1 MRRAAHHSSTGRMRA
16 SGMRK
21 VNAALLLDII
31 REKGFV
37 SRAELARLSGLTK
50 PTVSSQVADLIERG
64 IVVEDGEGSPDAR
77 GGKPPT
83 MLRFDADCGALIAA
97 EIGSSTVRI
106 WFADLDGR
114 PIDFETCP
122 ITPAFGAAHVLDVLC
137 TAIQSI
143 LSRGRGREKQL
154 LSIGIAAPGRVDA
167 NTGTVLEAGNVFHW
181 RNVEVRNR
189 IEDHFGVPTLVDNDV
204 NFAALGE
211 MHSGLA
217 AGVQNFI
224 LIRLGT
230 GVGAGLVLGGRL
242 YQGTHWAAGEIGHM
256 IFDRAS
262 AAGQDVAERGLLEL
276 AIGSDRVRE
285 RVISAQAAQ
294 STGSSILP
302 GADLAAE
309 LADLVSRNDEA
320 AERVLDEV
328 ASQISIAVADM
339 AATIDPELIVLAGEL
354 FGLVADRIRDLVG
367 RVIPWPM
374 RIELS
379 ALGADAAL
387 MGAMGSAR
395 GLAHDLLCD
404 LGRGQVQLSALR

>member
-1 MRRAAHHSSTGRMRA
+1 MRA

-31 REKGFV
+31 RHKGFV

-83 MLRFDADCGALIAA
+83 LLRFDADCGSLIAA
-97 EIGSSTVRI
+97 EIGSSTVRV
-106 WFADLDGR
+106 WLADLDGR
-114 PIDFETCP
+114 PVDFETSP
-122 ITPAFGAAHVLDVLC
+122 INPALGAAHVLDVLC
-137 TAIQSI
+137 AAIQSI
-143 LSRGRGREKQL
+143 LSRGHARKRHL
-154 LSIGIAAPGRVDA
+154 LSISIAAPGRVDA
-167 NTGTVLEAGNVFHW
+167 STGTVLEAGNVFHW
-181 RNVEVRNR
+181 RNVEVRRR
-189 IEDHFGVPTLVDNDV
+189 IEDHFGVPALVENDV
-204 NFAALGE
+204 NLAALGE

-224 LIRLGT
+224 LVRLGT

-256 IFDRAS
+256 IFDRT
-262 AAGQDVAERGLLEL
+262 AAAEQDVVERGLLEL

-294 STGSSILP
+294 SEVSSLLP
-302 GADLAAE
+302 GDDLAAE
-309 LADLVSRNDEA
+309 LADLVHRNDEA
-320 AERVLDEV
+320 AARVLDEV

-339 AATIDPELIVLAGEL
+339 AATIDPELIVLAGDL
-354 FGLVADRIRDLVG
+354 FGLVADRIRELVG
-367 RVIPWPM
+367 RVIPWPV

-395 GLAHDLLCD
+395 GLAHDRLCD
-404 LGRGQVQLSALR
+404 LGRNEIQLSTMR

>member
-1 MRRAAHHSSTGRMRA
+1 MRA

-31 REKGFV
+31 RDKGFV

-83 MLRFDADCGALIAA
+83 LLRFDADCGSLIAA
-97 EIGSSTVRI
+97 EIGSSTVRV
-106 WFADLDGR
+106 WLADLDGR
-114 PIDFETCP
+114 PIDFETSP
-122 ITPAFGAAHVLDVLC
+122 INPALGAAHVLDVLC

-143 LSRGRGREKQL
+143 LNRGRARKQQL
-154 LSIGIAAPGRVDA
+154 LSISIAAPGRVDA
-167 NTGTVLEAGNVFHW
+167 STGTVLEAGNVFHW
-181 RNVEVRNR
+181 RNVEVRRR
-189 IEDHFGVPTLVDNDV
+189 IEDHFGVPTLVENDV
-204 NFAALGE
+204 NLAALGE

-217 AGVQNFI
+217 VGVQNFI
-224 LIRLGT
+224 LVRLGT

-256 IFDRAS
+256 IFDRT
-262 AAGQDVAERGLLEL
+262 AAAEQDVVERGLLEL

-294 STGSSILP
+294 SAVSSLLP
-302 GADLAAE
+302 GDDLAAE
-309 LADLVSRNDEA
+309 LADLVQRNDEA
-320 AERVLDEV
+320 AARVLDEV

-339 AATIDPELIVLAGEL
+339 AATIDPELIVLAGDL
-354 FGLVADRIRDLVG
+354 FGLVADRIRELVG
-367 RVIPWPM
+367 RVIPWPV

-404 LGRGQVQLSALR
+404 LGRNEIQLSTLR

>member
-1 MRRAAHHSSTGRMRA
+1 
-16 SGMRK
+16 MRK
-21 VNAALLLDII
+21 LNAALLLNII
-31 REKGFV
+31 RDKGLV

-50 PTVSSQVADLIERG
+50 PTVSSQVADLIKRG
-64 IVVEDGEGSPDAR
+64 IVVEDGEGAPDAR
-77 GGKPPT
+77 GGKPPM
-83 MLRFDADCGALIAA
+83 MLRFDAQSGSIIAA
-97 EIGSSTVRI
+97 EIASSSVRV
-106 WFADLDGR
+106 WLADLDGR
-114 PIDFETCP
+114 PFDSVASP
-122 ITPAFGAAHVLDVLC
+122 IKPEFGAAHVLDVLC
-137 TAIQSI
+137 STVYDVLA
-143 LSRGRGREKQL
+143 RTGRRRSL
-154 LSIGIAAPGRVDA
+154 LSVAIAAPGRVDA

-181 RNVEVRNR
+181 RNVEVRKR
-189 IEDHFGVPTLVDNDV
+189 VEDHFGVAAIVDNDV

-217 AGVQNFI
+217 VGVDNFI
-224 LIRLGT
+224 LIRHGT

-256 IFDRAS
+256 IVDRES
-262 AAGQDVAERGLLEL
+262 AAEDAADRGMLEL

-285 RVISAQAAQ
+285 RVLSAHSGQP
-294 STGSSILP
+294 STTLALSS
-302 GADLAAE
+302 ADLAGELAE
-309 LADLVSRNDEA
+309 LVRRNDVA
-320 AERVLDEV
+320 AALVLDEV
-328 ASQISIAVADM
+328 ASQVSIAVADM

-354 FGLVADRIRDLVG
+354 FGLVADRIRELVG

-404 LGRGQVQLSALR
+404 LGRDQVQLSALR

>member
-1 MRRAAHHSSTGRMRA
+1 MRA

-21 VNAALLLDII
+21 VNSALLLNII
-31 REKGFV
+31 REKDLV

-50 PTVSSQVADLIERG
+50 PAVSSQVADLIERG
-64 IVVEDGEGSPDAR
+64 IVVEDGEGESDAR
-77 GGKPPT
+77 GGKPPR
-83 MLRFDADCGALIAA
+83 MLRFDANCGVLIAA
-97 EIGSSTVRI
+97 EIASAVVRVRL
-106 WFADLDGR
+106 ADLNGSPVDSETR
-114 PIDFETCP
+114 PISPEL
-122 ITPAFGAAHVLDVLC
+122 GAGHVLDVLGG
-137 TAIQSI
+137 AIQAV
-143 LSRGRGREKQL
+143 LARGRRRKQKL
-154 LSIGIAAPGRVDA
+154 LSIAIAAPGRVDA
-167 NTGTVLEAGNVFHW
+167 GSGVVLEAGNVFHW
-181 RNVEVRNR
+181 RNVEVRKC
-189 IEDHFGVPTLVDNDV
+189 IEARFRVPTLVDNDV

-217 AGVQNFI
+217 VGVQNFI

-262 AAGQDVAERGLLEL
+262 AAESATDRGLLES

-285 RVISAQAAQ
+285 KVRSAQAGQ
-294 STGSSILP
+294 SPDPSPLTN
-302 GADLAAE
+302 ADLAGELSDAVRRNDPTAARIVDE
-309 LADLVSRNDEA
+309 LAAQL
-320 AERVLDEV
+320 
-328 ASQISIAVADM
+328 SIAVADL

-354 FGLVADRIRDLVG
+354 FGLVTERIRELVG
-367 RVIPWPM
+367 RVIPWPT

-387 MGAMGSAR
+387 MGAMGAAR

-404 LGRGQVQLSALR
+404 LGRDQVRLSAVR

>member
-1 MRRAAHHSSTGRMRA
+1 MRA

-21 VNAALLLDII
+21 LNAALLLNII
-31 REKGFV
+31 RDKGLV

-64 IVVEDGEGSPDAR
+64 IVVEDGEGAPDAR
-77 GGKPPT
+77 GGKPP
-83 MLRFDADCGALIAA
+83 MLLRFDAHSGCIVAA
-97 EIGSSTVRI
+97 EIGSAAVRV
-106 WFADLDGR
+106 WLADLDGR
-114 PIDFETCP
+114 PFDSDTSP
-122 ITPAFGAAHVLDVLC
+122 IAPAFGAAHILDVLC
-137 TAIQSI
+137 ATIQNT
-143 LSRGRGREKQL
+143 LARAGRRRCLQ
-154 LSIGIAAPGRVDA
+154 SVAIAAPGRVDA

-181 RNVEVRNR
+181 RNVEVRQR
-189 IEDHFGVPTLVDNDV
+189 VQDHFGVAVIVDNDV

-217 AGVQNFI
+217 AGVDNFI
-224 LIRLGT
+224 LVRHGT

-256 IFDRAS
+256 IVDRDS
-262 AAGQDVAERGLLEL
+262 AAEDATDRGLLEL
-276 AIGSDRVRE
+276 AIGSDRVHE
-285 RVISAQAAQ
+285 RVMLAHSGQPPLAPGLSSA
-294 STGSSILP
+294 G
-302 GADLAAE
+302 LAGE
-309 LADLVSRNDEA
+309 LAELVSRNDEA
-320 AERVLDEV
+320 AARVLDEV

-354 FGLVADRIRDLVG
+354 FGLVADRIRELVG
-367 RVIPWPM
+367 RVIPWPV

-395 GLAHDLLCD
+395 DLAHDLLCD
-404 LGRGQVQLSALR
+404 LGRNEIQLSTLR

>member
-1 MRRAAHHSSTGRMRA
+1 MRA

-21 VNAALLLDII
+21 VNAALLLNII
-31 REKGFV
+31 RDKGFV

-64 IVVEDGEGSPDAR
+64 IVVEDGEGAPDAR

-83 MLRFDADCGALIAA
+83 MLRFDADRGSLIAA
-97 EIGSSTVRI
+97 EIGSSTVRL
-106 WFADLDGR
+106 WLADLDGR
-114 PIDFETCP
+114 PIDFETRP

-137 TAIQSI
+137 TAIQSV
-143 LSRGRGREKQL
+143 LARGRAGQRQL
-154 LSIGIAAPGRVDA
+154 LSIGIAAPGRIDA
-167 NTGTVLEAGNVFHW
+167 GTGTVLEAGNVFHW
-181 RNVEVRNR
+181 RNVEIRSR
-189 IEDHFGVPTLVDNDV
+189 IEDHFGVPTLVENDV

-217 AGVQNFI
+217 IGVQNFI

-256 IFDRAS
+256 IFDRT
-262 AAGQDVAERGLLEL
+262 AAADPDVAERGLLDL

-294 STGSSILP
+294 STVSSMLP
-302 GADLAAE
+302 GDDLAAE
-309 LADLVSRNDEA
+309 LADLVQRNDEVA
-320 AERVLDEV
+320 ARVLDEV

-354 FGLVADRIRDLVG
+354 FGLVADRIRELVG

-387 MGAMGSAR
+387 MGAMGCAR
-395 GLAHDLLCD
+395 GHAHDLLCD
-404 LGRGQVQLSALR
+404 LGRGQVQLPALR

>member
-1 MRRAAHHSSTGRMRA
+1 MRAA
-16 SGMRK
+16 GMRK
-21 VNAALLLDII
+21 MNAALLLDII
-31 REKGFV
+31 RDMGLV
-37 SRAELARLSGLTK
+37 SRAQLARVSGLTK

-64 IVVEDGEGSPDAR
+64 IVVEDGEGEPDAR

-83 MLRFDADCGALIAA
+83 MLRFDADSGVLIAA
-97 EIGSSTVRI
+97 EIASSAVRV
-106 WFADLDGR
+106 WLADLNGR
-114 PIDFETCP
+114 PVDFETCP
-122 ITPAFGAAHVLDVLC
+122 ISPEFGAGHVLDVLC
-137 TAIQSI
+137 GGIQA
-143 LSRGRGREKQL
+143 LLGRAGRRGQKL
-154 LSIGIAAPGRVDA
+154 LCIAIAAPGRVDA
-167 NTGTVLEAGNVFHW
+167 GSGVVLEAGNVFHW
-181 RNVEVRNR
+181 RNVDVRGR
-189 IEDHFGVPTLVDNDV
+189 IEDHFGVPALVENDV

-242 YQGTHWAAGEIGHM
+242 YQGTHWAAGEIAHM

-262 AAGQDVAERGLLEL
+262 AAEGSTDRGLLES

-285 RVISAQAAQ
+285 KVRSARAGQ
-294 STGSSILP
+294 SSETALLP
-302 GADLAAE
+302 SADLAGE
-309 LADLVSRNDEA
+309 LSEAVRRNDPVAARIVDDLAAQLSITVADL
-320 AERVLDEV
+320 
-328 ASQISIAVADM
+328 
-339 AATIDPELIVLAGEL
+339 AATIDPEMIVLAGDL
-354 FGLVADRIRDLVG
+354 FGLVTDRIRELVG
-367 RVIPWPM
+367 RVIPWPV

-404 LGRGQVQLSALR
+404 LGREEIRLTSTR